1 MRKRFLLNL
10 VAVAFGFAAHAA
22 QTPEQLLARGQADR
36 ALALLNGE
44 LSAHAN
50 DAAALNLQCR
60 VYFSEGQFDAA
71 QGPCERAVAAAPG
84 SALYHLWLGRVLGR
98 KAEHAPALQAFG
110 LARKTHAE
118 FERAHQLDPRDR
130 EAAED
135 LGEYYVE
142 APRFIGG
149 GHAKALILAD
159 ETAAWAPDLA
169 HSLRAQVA
177 QAEKKPDVEE
187 SEWKAAGAN
196 PGALLALAS
205 FYGRQNRIPEM
216 LATLDQAVARDAAQD
231 GTLVS
236 ASELLTRYG
245 QRPDQAVALLRS
257 YLASP
262 NQTEDAPAFRVHAQ
276 LAKLLGERG
285 DTAGAHAE
293 LARSQSLASAFQ
305 PATKSRNGQ

>member
-1 MRKRFLLNL
+1 MRKLLFFSL
-10 VAVAFGFAAHAA
+10 ALAVLSRTAFAA
-22 QTPEQLLARGQADR
+22 QSPEQLLAQGQADR
-36 ALALLNGE
+36 ALALLSGQLN
-44 LSAHAN
+44 AHAD

-71 QGPCERAVAAAPG
+71 QAPCERAVAAAPQNAG
-84 SALYHLWLGRVLGR
+84 YHLWLGRVLGR

-118 FERAHQLDPRDR
+118 FERAHQLAPRDR

-142 APRFIGG
+142 APRIIGG
-149 GHAKALILAD
+149 GHAKALALAD
-159 ETAAWAPDLA
+159 EAAAWAPDLA

-187 SEWKAAGAN
+187 NELKAAGGN
-196 PGALLALAS
+196 PGSLLALAS
-205 FYGRQNRIPEM
+205 FYGRQNRIGEM
-216 LATLDQAVARDAAQD
+216 LTALDGAVANDRARDDAI
-231 GTLVS
+231 VS

-245 QRPDQAVALLRS
+245 QRPEQAIALLKT

-262 NQTEDAPAFRVHAQ
+262 HQTEDAPAFRVHAQ
-276 LAKLLGERG
+276 LARLLGERG
-285 DTAGAHAE
+285 DAAGAQAE
-293 LARSQSLASAFQ
+293 LAAARSLASGFSPP
-305 PATKSRNGQ
+305 PASSRGN